1 MARTK
6 REIGGRGERQSRE
19 GEKNE
24 FVIEEGNRT
33 PIFQR
38 NPVVATGT
46 DVISLGLGRATNE
59 PLVRVA
65 RDIVRPKER
74 EGGGKVGGRAKVS
87 ERR

>member
-1 MARTK
+1 MSSGTHKK
-6 REIGGRGERQSRE
+6 RNKGAGGEAEQRGR
-19 GEKNE
+19 KNE

-65 RDIVRPKER
+65 RDRVRPKER
-74 EGGGKVGGRAKVS
+74 EGGGKVGGRA
-87 ERR
+87 